1 MQERKS
7 IQNTIDQDLEKLEL
21 VSSRL
26 QLKVELDKYN
36 NNDNNNND
44 NNIINKTESQYFIT
58 RITNLIKSEI
68 KSIEDIFIASL
79 STDHSNDE
87 FFEKEESD

>member
-1 MQERKS
+1 MQERKN

-26 QLKVELDKYN
+26 QLKVELDIFN
-36 NNDNNNND
+36 IIII
-44 NNIINKTESQYFIT
+44 IINKTESQYYIT

-68 KSIEDIFIASL
+68 KSFEDIYL
-79 STDHSNDE
+79 SSIQMDRL
-87 FFEKEESD
+87 